1 MKELTTALQM
11 KQQDYPRMSS
21 RRAREQFL
29 PLKGF
34 TEASVSHWDK

>member
-29 PLKGF
+29 QLKGF